1 MTAPID
7 PDRPLGTLVRENPAF
22 ARVFESVGLDFCC
35 GGDQTLRT
43 ACTEADLDLDAVREQ
58 LHGARRQSEDRGGE
72 WESMTAL
79 IEHVVDSHHQYLREE
94 LPALEQLAE
103 KVRSV
108 HVEAHPELADI
119 EREVLELAEEM
130 HQHTTEEEQDVFP
143 VIEKLD
149 RGDELTGEERALL
162 DEALADLE
170 SDHEATAEYLER
182 IAELSDGYAVPDDA
196 CQSYQ
201 SLFERLETLEQDTH
215 MHVHKE
221 NNVLFPQV
229 ESQLAG
235 QA

>member
-1 MTAPID
+1 MTEPID
-7 PDRPLGTLVRENPAF
+7 LERPLGALVRENPAF

-35 GGDQTLRT
+35 GGDRTLRT

-58 LHGARRQSEDRGGE
+58 LYEARRQSGDSGDK
-72 WESMTAL
+72 WKSMTAL
-79 IEHVVDSHHQYLREE
+79 IEHVVDSHHQYLCEE
-94 LPALEQLAE
+94 LSALKQLAE
-103 KVRSV
+103 EVRSV
-108 HVEAHPELADI
+108 HVEEHSELADI
-119 EREVLELAEEM
+119 EQEVLELAEEM
-130 HQHTTEEEQDVFP
+130 RQHTTEEEQDVFP
-143 VIEKLD
+143 IIEKLD
-149 RGDELTGEERALL
+149 RGTELTDEERAVL

-170 SDHEATAEYLER
+170 SDHEATAEHLER

-196 CQSYQ
+196 CPSYQ
-201 SLFERLETLEQDTH
+201 SLLERLETLEQDTH